1 MQACQYKLIGV
12 VKFVTMVLAQCLGFG
27 ALLHN
32 CGEKGKVEEKLE
44 CRDTHTHQLDK

>member
-12 VKFVTMVLAQCLGFG
+12 VKFATVVLAQSLGLG
-27 ALLHN
+27 ALLNN

-44 CRDTHTHQLDK
+44 CRDTHTQQLDG